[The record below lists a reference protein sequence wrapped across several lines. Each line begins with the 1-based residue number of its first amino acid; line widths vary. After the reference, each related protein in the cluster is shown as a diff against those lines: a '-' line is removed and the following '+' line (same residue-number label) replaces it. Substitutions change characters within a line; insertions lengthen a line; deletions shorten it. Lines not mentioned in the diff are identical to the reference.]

1 MSTGTSSP
9 SPRLRSVAPPVPMML
24 RALDRVFPPDRQT
37 FMSSEQQTK
46 HEIVKA
52 AGTMGTYLSEIGY
65 EHAASLD
72 VLDFGCGWGGE
83 TLWLADR
90 VRSVTGIDVDRN
102 AIDVAQVAARDVG
115 ASNCRFVCS
124 DDGTLPFP
132 DCSFD
137 AAFSTDTLEH
147 VMNLDRAFGEIRRVL
162 RPGGSFLTR
171 FGPLFY
177 SPHGYHLYWA
187 CQVPYAHLIFG
198 LNAIVAIREQR
209 GGASRT
215 VRTWQDLGLNA
226 KRAHEFRAAITRAG
240 LEIDRCHAI
249 PVRGTK
255 ICTVIPK
262 VRDLFIFGI
271 DAHLR
276 RPR

>member
-1 MSTGTSSP
+1 MNAAANSQSP
-9 SPRLRSVAPPVPMML
+9 ALRPAARPVPLLL
-24 RALDRVFPPDRQT
+24 RALDRVFPPDRKT
-37 FMSSEQQTK
+37 FLSSEQQTK

-52 AGTMGTYLSEIGY
+52 AGTMGTYLSEIGF
-65 EHAASLD
+65 ERAKTLD

-83 TLWLADR
+83 TLWLADH
-90 VRSVTGIDVDRN
+90 VRSATGVDVDCT
-102 AIDVAQVAARDVG
+102 AIDVAQAAVRDAG
-115 ASNCRFVCS
+115 ASNCRFVYS
-124 DDGTLPFP
+124 EDGKLPFH
-132 DCSFD
+132 DDSFD
-137 AAFSTDTLEH
+137 AAFSTDTFEH
-147 VMNLDRAFGEIRRVL
+147 VMDLDQAFGEIRRVL

-187 CQVPYAHLIFG
+187 CQVPYAHLLFG
-198 LNAIVAIREQR
+198 LHAIVALREQR
-209 GGASRT
+209 GGSSRT
-215 VRTWQDLGLNA
+215 VRTWQDLGLNG
-226 KRAHEFRAAITRAG
+226 KRAHEFMAAITRAG
-240 LEIDRCHAI
+240 LEVERFAAI

-255 ICTVIPK
+255 ICAMMPK

>member
-1 MSTGTSSP
+1 
-9 SPRLRSVAPPVPMML
+9 MML